1 MEMEKLQSL
10 LQRLQP
16 PKGEVDVVLDT
27 DTTNEIDDQF
37 ALAYLLASREKARLQ
52 AVYAAPFHNE
62 KSSGP
67 EDGMEKSYQE
77 IMRLLE
83 LSRCLEYKERV
94 YKGSRRY
101 LPGETTPVISPA
113 AEDLAART
121 MGYSSGAP
129 LYVVAIGAL
138 TNVASAILLRP
149 EIVDRIVIVWLGG
162 NAFEWPDNREFNA
175 LQDVAAARVV
185 FNSGAAVVQ
194 LPCMGV
200 VSSFRTTGPELEY
213 HLRGKNPLCD
223 YLVSIV
229 EQAAAESGAGIC
241 WSRPIWDV
249 TAVAWVMGE
258 RFVRDRL
265 EPSPILQ
272 YDHHYSFDKCRHPI
286 RYVYAIERDQL
297 FEDLFKKL
305 ARFEGGEGPL
315 CS

>member
-1 MEMEKLQSL
+1 M
-10 LQRLQP
+10 
-16 PKGEVDVVLDT
+16 
-27 DTTNEIDDQF
+27 
-37 ALAYLLASREKARLQ
+37 
-52 AVYAAPFHNE
+52 
-62 KSSGP
+62 
-67 EDGMEKSYQE
+67 
-77 IMRLLE
+77 
-83 LSRCLEYKERV
+83 
-94 YKGSRRY
+94 
-101 LPGETTPVISPA
+101 
-113 AEDLAART
+113 
-121 MGYSSGAP
+121 
-129 LYVVAIGAL
+129 

-249 TAVAWVMGE
+249 TAVGLGDGGSALCGTAW
-258 RFVRDRL
+258 
-265 EPSPILQ
+265 SP
-272 YDHHYSFDKCRHPI
+272 
-286 RYVYAIERDQL
+286 
-297 FEDLFKKL
+297 
-305 ARFEGGEGPL
+305 ARS
-315 CS
+315 CSMTIITASINAGIPFAMSMP